1 MRPSQLQW
9 ASLLVVFVN
18 AGVVLGGFVT
28 GSPVLPRA
36 ANVVLVVISV
46 VLMLVTRVLVKGGY
60 SFAGM
65 LRPAWMAVV
74 SLVAF
79 FSGAVLFAIPLLT
92 GEQDGVVNQLG
103 WAGLALA
110 FAGGTLMYAGI
121 RRGESA

>member
-79 FSGAVLFAIPLLT
+79 FGGAVLFAIPLLT